1 MLNCRLFDGVR
12 SEASSCHSPVSSTSP
27 KLPAATSFPS
37 IFLSSAGLAGSRGWR
52 LSGWAAGSHPGEVKG
67 QRFVPVKLNGIG
79 DVTGRPFIRFKPA
92 PLPAALW
99 RGLSVPPVAM
109 PTVVSS
115 ISFDFCIGPADSDSV
130 RFTCVSYYRA
140 CNHGNRDTGGLN
152 GHQLNASSA
161 CLRALSW
168 PRSLCH
174 VMNQHGGFFP
184 LYFIHPSF
192 V

>member
-1 MLNCRLFDGVR
+1 MGGRVTPLR
-12 SEASSCHSPVSSTSP
+12 
-27 KLPAATSFPS
+27 
-37 IFLSSAGLAGSRGWR
+37 
-52 LSGWAAGSHPGEVKG
+52 G
-67 QRFVPVKLNGIG
+67 QRSTLCPSEIKRDWRSYRLAFHP
-79 DVTGRPFIRFKPA
+79 FKPA

-168 PRSLCH
+168 PRPLCH